1 MESNTSNRR
10 AFTVAA
16 LTAGTLMLSQIGG
29 AQTAG
34 KLLSKK
40 QLADLAAAAKTAAD
54 HRKLAEHYRAAAAKH
69 EMEAQEHVELA
80 AKYKANPTIS
90 DIKRPGAPDSASH
103 CLTYAEHCRKAAKI
117 MSDMAAMHEEM
128 AKNSK

>member
-16 LTAGTLMLSQIGG
+16 LTAGTLMLSQIGS